1 MHGGDREAHY
11 PSDRLGRSP
20 ARGRA
25 ERERVSH
32 NALLNAQHEAR
43 GRGGR
48 AVVLGERVES
58 VGAGGAD
65 RMLLPEETG
74 VRCSRGEVHT
84 AAHAWRILFGWACGA
99 MPKIKACARPNMRI
113 NALTKYRY

>member
-1 MHGGDREAHY
+1 MHGGDREAHH
-11 PSDRLGRSP
+11 PADRLGRSP

-25 ERERVSH
+25 ERVSH

-74 VRCSRGEVHT
+74 VAVLQCPEVRRTRRHTRGVFCSVGRVEPCQ
-84 AAHAWRILFGWACGA
+84 R
-99 MPKIKACARPNMRI
+99 
-113 NALTKYRY
+113 